1 MGILFSSSDIPVSG
15 CVTGMLTMQRHT
27 TPTTPYKKITIHFKW
42 QETMSRMS
50 KNQITGFG
58 SILIMI
64 ALTVGICQIAIAQ
77 NSGFYAGTFVGA
89 EGVSFEH
96 AKTVDNTNVPANY
109 LQRGNIYS
117 TSASANES
125 GFSTGFLVGYRLDL
139 DPGNTVDI
147 GLEIDVQLHSGT
159 ANGTFPGDGQS
170 ENRNQYGEAW
180 PDEWSVERKN
190 SYGAALM
197 FRVSP
202 SFMVSILGPDTG
214 VYVLGRLRRLD
225 ADLTVNYNG
234 CFNPLELCGPGE
246 FGSGMDSYDETFY
259 TFTVGG
265 GVEKM
270 IGDRFGIRGEVHHT
284 QYGEEEWEAFSG
296 EEATV
301 PLSLDGSE
309 TGFSVKAIL
318 YF

>member
-1 MGILFSSSDIPVSG
+1 MI
-15 CVTGMLTMQRHT
+15 VTAMM
-27 TPTTPYKKITIHFKW
+27 
-42 QETMSRMS
+42 
-50 KNQITGFG
+50 
-58 SILIMI
+58 
-64 ALTVGICQIAIAQ
+64 VGISEIAVAQ
-77 NSGFYAGTFVGA
+77 NSRFYVGTFVGA
-89 EGVSFEH
+89 EGVSFDH
-96 AKTVDNTNVPANY
+96 AKTVDNTDVPANY

-117 TSASANES
+117 TSASASES
-125 GFSTGFLVGYRLDL
+125 GLSTGFLAGYRLNL
-139 DPGNTVDI
+139 VPGNTFDM
-147 GLEIDVQLHSGT
+147 GLEVDVLLHSGT

-180 PDEWSVERKN
+180 PDEWSVERKD

-202 SFMVSILGPDTG
+202 SFMVSLLGPDTD
-214 VYVLGRLRRLD
+214 VYVLGRVRRLD

-246 FGSGMDSYDETFY
+246 FGSGMDSYDEKFY

-270 IGDRFGIRGEVHHT
+270 IGNRLGIRGEVHHT

-301 PLSLDGSE
+301 PISLDGSE
-309 TGFSVKAIL
+309 TGFSIKAVL

>member
-1 MGILFSSSDIPVSG
+1 MSG
-15 CVTGMLTMQRHT
+15 
-27 TPTTPYKKITIHFKW
+27 
-42 QETMSRMS
+42 MS
-50 KNQITGFG
+50 KNQKAGIG
-58 SILIMI
+58 SVMILTAIM
-64 ALTVGICQIAIAQ
+64 VGISEIAVAQ
-77 NSGFYAGTFVGA
+77 NSRFYAGTFVGV

-96 AKTVDNTNVPANY
+96 AKTVDNTDVPANY

-117 TSASANES
+117 TGASASES
-125 GFSTGFLVGYRLDL
+125 GYSTGFLVGYRLNL
-139 DPGNTVDI
+139 DPSNTIDI

-180 PDEWSVERKN
+180 PDDWSVERKN

-202 SFMVSILGPDTG
+202 SFMVSLLGPDTG
-214 VYVLGRLRRLD
+214 VYVLGRIRRLN
-225 ADLTVNYNG
+225 ADLIVNYYG

-246 FGSGMDSYDETFY
+246 FGSGMDSYDEALY
-259 TFTVGG
+259 TFSIGG

-270 IGDRFGIRGEVHHT
+270 IGDRLGVRGEVHHS
-284 QYGEEEWEAFSG
+284 QYGEEEWGAFSE

-301 PLSLDGSE
+301 PISLDGSE

>member
-1 MGILFSSSDIPVSG
+1 MIIVIAIL
-15 CVTGMLTMQRHT
+15 
-27 TPTTPYKKITIHFKW
+27 
-42 QETMSRMS
+42 
-50 KNQITGFG
+50 
-58 SILIMI
+58 
-64 ALTVGICQIAIAQ
+64 VGISEIAVAQ
-77 NSGFYAGTFVGA
+77 NNKFYVGTFVGV

-109 LQRGNIYS
+109 LQIGNVYS

-125 GFSTGFLVGYRLDL
+125 GFSTGFLVGYRLNL
-139 DPGNTVDI
+139 DPGSTFDM
-147 GLEIDVQLHSGT
+147 GLEIDVQRHIGT
-159 ANGTFPGDGQS
+159 ANGAFPGDGQS

-180 PDEWSVERKN
+180 PDEWTVERKK

-202 SFMVSILGPDTG
+202 SFMVSLLGPNTG
-214 VYVLGRLRRLD
+214 VYVLGRVRRLN
-225 ADLTVNYNG
+225 ADLTVNYYG
-234 CFNPLELCGPGE
+234 CFNPIELCEPGE
-246 FGSGMDSYDETFY
+246 FGSGTDSYDETFY

-270 IGDRFGIRGEVHHT
+270 IGSRLGIRGELHHT
-284 QYGEEEWEAFSG
+284 QYGEEEWGAFSE

-301 PLSLDGSE
+301 PLTLDGNE
-309 TGFSVKAIL
+309 TGFSVKTVL

>member
-1 MGILFSSSDIPVSG
+1 M
-15 CVTGMLTMQRHT
+15 
-27 TPTTPYKKITIHFKW
+27 TPYKKITIHFER
-42 QETMSRMS
+42 QEAMSRMS
-50 KNQITGFG
+50 RNQKTGFG
-58 SILIMI
+58 SIFIMI
-64 ALTVGICQIAIAQ
+64 AIMVGICQIAVAQ
-77 NSGFYAGTFVGA
+77 NSRFYTGTFVGV

-96 AKTVDNTNVPANY
+96 AKTVDNTAVPANY

-117 TSASANES
+117 TSASASES
-125 GFSTGFLVGYRLDL
+125 GFSTGFLIGYRLNL
-139 DPGNTVDI
+139 DPRNTIDI
-147 GLEIDVQLHSGT
+147 GLEVDVQLHSGT

-202 SFMVSILGPDTG
+202 SFMVSLLGPDTG
-214 VYVLGRLRRLD
+214 VYVLGRVRRLD
-225 ADLTVNYNG
+225 ADLTVNYDG
-234 CFNPLELCGPGE
+234 CFNPLELCGPEE
-246 FGSGMDSYDETFY
+246 FGSGIDSYDEAFY

-270 IGDRFGIRGEVHHT
+270 IGDRLGIRGEVHHT
-284 QYGEEEWEAFSG
+284 QYGEEEWVAFS
-296 EEATV
+296 EEATTV